1 MMRAMILAAGRGE
14 RMRPLTDHTPK
25 PLLPVDGKPLLG
37 HHLQRLA
44 NAGYREIVINIA
56 HLGAQIR
63 AYVGDGH
70 AFGVHV
76 RYSEESEALET
87 GGGIFRA
94 LPWLEDDLFL
104 VINGDV
110 WCDHPLTMPVLPRAL
125 LAHLVL
131 VDNPAHHA
139 QGDFFF
145 DGRRINNTGEP
156 RLTFS
161 GIGWYRPELF
171 SHCKPGRF
179 PLAPLLR
186 EAMQQGQVGGEYY
199 AGIWRDVGTPERLA
213 ELNQLFEQGVF

>member
-25 PLLPVDGKPLLG
+25 PLLRVDGKPLLG

-56 HLGAQIR
+56 HLGEQIR
-63 AYVGDGH
+63 AYVGDGS
-70 AFGVHV
+70 AFGLHV

-110 WCDHPLTMPVLPRAL
+110 WCDHPLTMPTLPRAL

-131 VDNPAHHA
+131 IDNPAHHP

-145 DGRRINNTGEP
+145 DGRRIHTAGEP
-156 RLTFS
+156 RFTFS

-171 SHCKPGRF
+171 SNCKPGRF

-186 EAMQQGQVGGEYY
+186 EAMHQGQVGGEYY

-213 ELNQLFEQGVF
+213 ELNQLLEQGMF